1 MFIFMR
7 KVRLFMVAL
16 ATVFSAFSMNAQSIT
31 ETFDSNSLEWNE
43 NASKNGAGTAIID
56 KGVLT
61 IESNGVNKWLSA
73 MVGSQVG
80 NNTYFTC
87 FCYAPLNVQRPF
99 TVKSKVNIQ
108 KLDDDRIAGLVFNY
122 KDDGTF
128 YTIAFNETGVNFLR
142 YVDNK
147 LVGTITQ
154 SVKWKKKKKM
164 QQTWILQSDGSTL
177 TFLVDD
183 EPIMKVRYMP
193 LEYAGFGYYTYGKQ
207 KLVVDE
213 VEFIQ

>member
-1 MFIFMR
+1 MAT
-7 KVRLFMVAL
+7 LALVA
-16 ATVFSAFSMNAQSIT
+16 SAASMDAQSVK

-43 NASKNGAGTAIID
+43 NASKNGAGNAIID

-61 IESNGVNKWLSA
+61 VTSNGVNKWLSA
-73 MVGSQVG
+73 MAGAQVG
-80 NNTYFTC
+80 QNTYFTC
-87 FCYAPLNVQRPF
+87 FCYAPLNMQCAF
-99 TVKSKVNIQ
+99 TIKSKVKIQ
-108 KLDDDRIAGLVFNY
+108 KLDDDRLAGLVFNY

-128 YTIAFNETGVNFLR
+128 YAFAFNEGGVNFFR

-147 LVGTITQ
+147 LVGQIFQ

-164 QQTWILQSDGSTL
+164 EQEWTLQTNGSTL
-177 TFLVDD
+177 SFMVDD

-193 LEYAGFGYYTYGKQ
+193 LEYAGFGYYTFGKQ
-207 KLVVDE
+207 ELVVDE